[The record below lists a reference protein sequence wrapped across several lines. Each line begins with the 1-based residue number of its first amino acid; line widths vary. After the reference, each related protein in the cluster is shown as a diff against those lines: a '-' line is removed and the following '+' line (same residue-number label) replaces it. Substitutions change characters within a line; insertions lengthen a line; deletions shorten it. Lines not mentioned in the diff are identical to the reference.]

1 MPSSTTNTDADI
13 ASGKLYTPRPTNLQL
28 IVLLERLTKTEAD
41 PPKKGL
47 HFRNQQLWYQ
57 LHVMLI
63 AM

>member
-47 HFRNQQLWYQ
+47 HFRNQQL
-57 LHVMLI
+57 
-63 AM
+63 